1 MNGKKVVSV
10 VKPMAEKIIGELGYV
25 LVDVEY
31 KKQINGMVLELFID
45 GPNGISINDCEKV
58 SKALDLPLDELNP
71 TNNLPYS
78 LNVSSLGLD
87 RPITTEYEF
96 NKYKG
101 KDVELKFYE
110 PLKPYNKKVMEGELS
125 SWNDESVTII
135 IGPENM
141 MVQVPKKSIAQIV
154 PVIKF

>member
-10 VKPMAEKIIGELGYV
+10 VKPMAEKIVSDLGYV

-31 KKQINGMVLELFID
+31 KKQINGMVLEMFID
-45 GPNGISINDCEKV
+45 SPNGISINDCEAV
-58 SKALDLPLDELNP
+58 SKALDLPLDDLNP
-71 TNNLPYS
+71 TNNVPYS

-110 PLKPYNKKVMEGELS
+110 PLKPYNKKVLEGELNG
-125 SWNDESVTII
+125 WNEDSVTVI
-135 IGPENM
+135 IGPEKT
-141 MVQVPKKSIAQIV
+141 MVQIPKKSIAQIV

>member
-1 MNGKKVVSV
+1 MNGKKVISL
-10 VKPMAEKIIGELGYV
+10 VKPMAEKIVSELGYV

-45 GPNGISINDCEKV
+45 SPNGISINDCEAV
-58 SKALDLPLDELNP
+58 SKAIDLPLDELNP
-71 TNNLPYS
+71 TNNEPYS

-87 RPITTEYEF
+87 RPIKTDYEF

-101 KDVELKFYE
+101 KEVEFKFYE
-110 PLKPYNKKVMEGELS
+110 PLKPFNKKVINGELH
-125 SWNDESVTII
+125 SWDEESVTLVV
-135 IGPENM
+135 GPEDELIK
-141 MVQVPKKSIAQIV
+141 VPKKIIAQIV

>member
-1 MNGKKVVSV
+1 MSGKKTVTLVLPV
-10 VKPMAEKIIGELGYV
+10 AEKIVSDLGYV

-45 GPNGISINDCEKV
+45 SENGISITDCEKV
-58 SKALDLPLDELNP
+58 SKALDEPLELLNP
-71 TNNLPYS
+71 TNDVPYS

-87 RPITTEYEF
+87 RPITTEYQL

-101 KDVELKFYE
+101 KEVELKFYE
-110 PLKPYNKKVMEGELS
+110 PIKPFNKKNVIAILN
-125 SWNDESVTII
+125 SWAEDTISVNINSDNEIITIS
-135 IGPENM
+135 
-141 MVQVPKKSIAQIV
+141 KKSIAQIV

>member
-1 MNGKKVVSV
+1 M
-10 VKPMAEKIIGELGYV
+10 KIIFDSEEQKNAFLKVLGNAM
-25 LVDVEY
+25 DRCPS
-31 KKQINGMVLELFID
+31 NCDFI
-45 GPNGISINDCEKV
+45 
-58 SKALDLPLDELNP
+58 DLPLDDLNP
-71 TNNLPYS
+71 TNNVPYS

-110 PLKPYNKKVMEGELS
+110 PLKPYNKKVLEGELNG
-125 SWNDESVTII
+125 WNEDSVTVI
-135 IGPENM
+135 IGPEKT
-141 MVQVPKKSIAQIV
+141 MVQIPKKSIAQIV